1 MREVAFIKQNK
12 EKWLG
17 IEHVISGKLKK
28 NPDELSSLYINLV
41 NDLSFAKTYYPKSK
55 TTVYLNH
62 LSTLIFQKIYKTK
75 RVEENRFLYFFKTE
89 VPLLVYQYRKY
100 LFFAFSLFAIFILI
114 GVVSSHYD
122 KDFVTMILGEDYV
135 NMTIENIKKGNP
147 IGVYESG
154 SNWGSTLYIIQNNIT
169 VGLKLYIYGLFAG
182 IGTVLFAMFNSIMV
196 GSFQY
201 FFATKNL
208 LWESALVIWIHGT
221 LEISVIVVCGA
232 AGLVMGNS
240 ILFPGTYTRLQSF
253 QRGAKDGLKIVIGT
267 IPIFI
272 VAAFLEGFVT
282 RYTGMPLWLSIL
294 IIGSSAVFILWYFVV
309 YPIRRFAPPRVKRLL
324 RTVQA
329 LPPSNLV

>member
-201 FFATKNL
+201 FFVTQGVL
-208 LWESALVIWIHGT
+208 GQSARGIWVHGVFEIFSMVIET
-221 LEISVIVVCGA
+221 M
-232 AGLVMGNS
+232 AGLVLGAS
-240 ILFPGTYTRLQSF
+240 ILFPKTFSRLNSF
-253 QRGAKDGLKIVIGT
+253 KVGFKDSFKIFLSTVPFT
-267 IPIFI
+267 I
-272 VAAFLEGFVT
+272 VAGILEGYVT
-282 RYTGMPLWLSIL
+282 RYALKMNLGINLFIIFGTLFVISYYYIYYPFIVNKKLENHHSI
-294 IIGSSAVFILWYFVV
+294 
-309 YPIRRFAPPRVKRLL
+309 
-324 RTVQA
+324 
-329 LPPSNLV
+329 

>member
-100 LFFAFSLFAIFILI
+100 LFFAFSLFTIFILI

-201 FFATKNL
+201 FFVTQGVL
-208 LWESALVIWIHGT
+208 GQSARGIWVHGVFEIFSMVIET
-221 LEISVIVVCGA
+221 M
-232 AGLVMGNS
+232 AGLVLGAS
-240 ILFPGTYTRLQSF
+240 ILFPKTFSRLNSF
-253 QRGAKDGLKIVIGT
+253 KVGFQDSFKIFLSTVPFT
-267 IPIFI
+267 I
-272 VAAFLEGFVT
+272 VAGILEGYVT
-282 RYTGMPLWLSIL
+282 RYALKMNLGINLFIIFGTLFIISYYYIYYPFIVNKKLGSHHSI
-294 IIGSSAVFILWYFVV
+294 
-309 YPIRRFAPPRVKRLL
+309 
-324 RTVQA
+324 
-329 LPPSNLV
+329 